1 MWGRG
6 KLWLA
11 FVTVLALAVAPGTR
25 ASNIG
30 FKIIIPLTAGW
41 NNYVS
46 LPYYNSY
53 TNAASIFSDISGC
66 TLVSRWDNPTG
77 AIQSWDGSRGINF
90 LVNPGEAYIIN
101 VAATTTWLVL
111 GSHNP
116 ALALNLTTGWNNYVS
131 IPYHTTATNAS
142 TLFSQIPHCTLLS
155 RWDNPT
161 GAVQSWDGSRGVNF
175 TLTPGEGLIVNVS
188 VTGSWIPPH
197 Y

>member
-1 MWGRG
+1 MKT
-6 KLWLA
+6 KLAL
-11 FVTVLALAVAPGTR
+11 VLAAVLMLLISTAAIG
-25 ASNIG
+25 SNMG
-30 FKIIIPLTAGW
+30 FKISIPLTAGW

-53 TNAASIFSDISGC
+53 TNAASIFSDITGC

-77 AIQSWDGSRGINF
+77 LIQSWDGSRGINF
-90 LVNPGEAYIIN
+90 AVTPGEAYIIN
-101 VAATTTWLVL
+101 VSATTNWIVV

-116 ALALNLTTGWNNYVS
+116 SLALTLTGNWNNYIS

-142 TLFSQIPHCTLLS
+142 TLFSQIPNSTLVS
-155 RWDNPT
+155 RWDNST
-161 GAVQSWDGSRGVNF
+161 GLIQSWDGSRGINF

-188 VTGSWIPPH
+188 ATGTWTPAH